1 MANEVIKAL
10 ARQRGVFLWEI
21 AEAIGIADS
30 NLSRKLRREL
40 PPQQQND
47 LLTVVESIAK
57 KKAAQNTE
65 S

>member
-1 MANEVIKAL
+1 MANEVIKAR

-47 LLTVVESIAK
+47 LLTVVESIAE